1 MLGSVAMLLLAMLP
15 ISALGYDERCKWE
28 RYALSMPLQKKDLFF
43 SKLLLGRIGNSIR
56 SSNTDSRSSFN
67 RKNGPAELHPSF

>member
-28 RYALSMPLQKKDLFF
+28 RYALSMPLQKKICF
-43 SKLLLGRIGNSIR
+43 SVSYCW
-56 SSNTDSRSSFN
+56 
-67 RKNGPAELHPSF
+67 AYWQ